1 MLNQLRVFVTAV
13 SESPA
18 DDLGGRESSTSQISS
33 EDESSLDKTPA
44 LENQD
49 KNETSDALN
58 SLTPPGISPETTRL
72 STADSFGNDAHAN
85 RSLTSPSFVIE
96 PDAERDH
103 LLNERP
109 NVPEAEDSENTAET
123 APEPKETVETNPGTS
138 FVFSSKGVPDVGLL
152 SRYARLIT
160 VLSLLVLLLALLIE
174 GVRPRSLLHTMQ
186 NLI

>member
-1 MLNQLRVFVTAV
+1 M
-13 SESPA
+13 
-18 DDLGGRESSTSQISS
+18 
-33 EDESSLDKTPA
+33 
-44 LENQD
+44 
-49 KNETSDALN
+49 
-58 SLTPPGISPETTRL
+58 

-85 RSLTSPSFVIE
+85 RSSTSPSLVIE

-123 APEPKETVETNPGTS
+123 APEPMETVETSPSTS

-152 SRYARLIT
+152 SRYARLII

-174 GVRPRSLLHTMQ
+174 GVRPRSLLHTMR
-186 NLI
+186 NFI